1 LCQEDSHAHFGQ
13 AQRRYVGT
21 TRPFLRTRLC
31 CCGKGF
37 ILRESCVRE
46 AMDSND
52 DDLQMLDVQGTSP
65 RTFAQSFESARIR
78 SNSLVMPSGPIVPP
92 RVNRS
97 QDSQRRGTPISDNG
111 NLNRSVRRL
120 RERSRDS
127 SILANS
133 VASQLSIKTSNDMP
147 IAMPGESMDH
157 SDGEHEP
164 VAPYRSSLPTGLCYD
179 VRMRYHC
186 ELDPPKQRLDYHP
199 EDPRRIFKIYKELC
213 MAGLVKDPLLNTG
226 TLIPNPLVNIPVRE
240 VGEDEVCL
248 VHDKSH
254 FDFMKTTAGT
264 FCHNLCAHIE
274 MLMALQKCLPRSW
287 LSLRK
292 VTTPFIS
299 TL

>member
-1 LCQEDSHAHFGQ
+1 ME
-13 AQRRYVGT
+13 
-21 TRPFLRTRLC
+21 
-31 CCGKGF
+31 
-37 ILRESCVRE
+37 
-46 AMDSND
+46 SND
-52 DDLQMLDVQGTSP
+52 DDSQMLDVQGISSRTSV
-65 RTFAQSFESARIR
+65 QSFETAGISR
-78 SNSLVMPSGPIVPP
+78 NGLVMPSGPVGPP
-92 RVNRS
+92 RVIRS
-97 QDSQRRGTPISDNG
+97 QDSQRRGTPISDSG

-127 SILANS
+127 SVLANS
-133 VASQLSIKTSNDMP
+133 VANQLSIKTSNDKP
-147 IAMPGESMDH
+147 EGMPGDFTDH

-164 VAPYRSSLPTGLCYD
+164 VAPYKSSLPTGLCYD

-264 FCHNLCAHIE
+264 FCHNRCTPIDT
-274 MLMALQKCLPRSW
+274 LMA
-287 LSLRK
+287 
-292 VTTPFIS
+292 F
-299 TL
+299 

>member
-1 LCQEDSHAHFGQ
+1 VPQ
-13 AQRRYVGT
+13 
-21 TRPFLRTRLC
+21 
-31 CCGKGF
+31 
-37 ILRESCVRE
+37 I
-46 AMDSND
+46 MDTND
-52 DDLQMLDVQGTSP
+52 DDSQMLDVQGTSS
-65 RTFAQSFESARIR
+65 RTFVQSFETARDPR
-78 SNSLVMPSGPIVPP
+78 NGLAMPSGPVGPP
-92 RVNRS
+92 RLNRS

-133 VASQLSIKTSNDMP
+133 VANQLSIESPNDKP
-147 IAMPGESMDH
+147 EGMPGDFTDQ

-164 VAPYRSSLPTGLCYD
+164 FTLYKSSLPTGLCYD

-254 FDFMKTTAGT
+254 FDFMKTTART
-264 FCHNLCAHIE
+264 LCYTLCTEVPA
-274 MLMALQKCLPRSW
+274 LMAL
-287 LSLRK
+287 
-292 VTTPFIS
+292 
-299 TL
+299 